1 MTIVLALL
9 LALAQDADRI
19 QDLIRKLGSEDYAT
33 REQANEELKK
43 IGKPAREALKKAAD
57 ENSDPEVR
65 QRAQALLDEP
75 PKPEKPAPRR
85 AAPVPPGPPG
95 RPGVRGSS
103 VSVRTVNGDS
113 TYTIRPSDD
122 LPALTFHKAAAG
134 PVKLEYADA
143 NGESKTADA
152 PTLDGFL
159 KDHADLAQKFGI
171 TADGIDYGGSRVSFK
186 GQGMPD
192 FAFPRFNFPTPQRR
206 LPPPAPPG
214 GDEESGPAVAGARLA
229 PVDDAVRAQLDLPEG
244 QGVVVT
250 RVEPGSVAEA
260 LGLRKSDIL
269 LEIDGRKLASPESAK
284 GLITR
289 DSKVALLRKGRRE
302 TIGGRKDF

>member
-1 MTIVLALL
+1 MTLVLALL
-9 LALAQDADRI
+9 LTLTQDADRI

-33 REQANEELKK
+33 REQANEDLKK

-57 ENSDPEVR
+57 ESSDPEVR

-75 PKPEKPAPRR
+75 SKPEKPAPRK
-85 AAPVPPGPPG
+85 AVPVPPVPPG

-122 LPALTFHKAAAG
+122 LPTLTFHKAAAG

-152 PTLDGFL
+152 PTLEGFL

-171 TADGIDYGGSRVSFK
+171 SADGIDYAGSRVSFK
-186 GQGMPD
+186 GQGRPD
-192 FAFPRFNFPTPQRR
+192 FAFPRFNFPPPQRR
-206 LPPPAPPG
+206 LPPPPPPG
-214 GDEESGPAVAGARLA
+214 GDEESGVDVAGARLA

-269 LEIDGRKLASPESAK
+269 IEIDGRKLASPESAK
-284 GLITR
+284 GLIAR

>member
-9 LALAQDADRI
+9 LTLAQDADRI

-43 IGKPAREALKKAAD
+43 IGKPAHEALKKAAD
-57 ENSDPEVR
+57 ESSDPEVR

-75 PKPEKPAPRR
+75 SKPEKPAPRR
-85 AAPVPPGPPG
+85 AVPVPPGPPG

-113 TYTIRPSDD
+113 TYTIRPADD
-122 LPALTFHKAAAG
+122 LPTLTFHKAAAG
-134 PVKLEYADA
+134 PVKLEYPE
-143 NGESKTADA
+143 NGETKTADA

-171 TADGIDYGGSRVSFK
+171 TADGIDYAGSRVSFK

-192 FAFPRFNFPTPQRR
+192 FAFPRFNFPPPQRR

>member
-9 LALAQDADRI
+9 LTLAQDADRI

-65 QRAQALLDEP
+65 QRAQALLDESS
-75 PKPEKPAPRR
+75 KPEKPAPRR
-85 AAPVPPGPPG
+85 ATPLPPG

-134 PVKLEYADA
+134 PVKLEYSDA
-143 NGESKTADA
+143 SGESKTADA

-171 TADGIDYGGSRVSFK
+171 TADGIDYAGSRVSFK

-192 FAFPRFNFPTPQRR
+192 FAFPRFNFPPPQRR

-214 GDEESGPAVAGARLA
+214 GDEEPGPAVAGARLA
-229 PVDDAVRAQLDLPEG
+229 PVDEAVRAQLDLPEG

-250 RVEPGSVAEA
+250 RVEPGSIAEA
-260 LGLRKSDIL
+260 LGLQKSDIL
-269 LEIDGRKLASPESAK
+269 LEIDGRTLASPESAK